1 MEKNIFSHIICFHA
15 VNIYDLSYLSFRA
28 YEKIKK
34 LGAVRSIAHVEKYE
48 KIKEEENLKIRKSYI
63 IYPTDGFKH
72 MWNIVM
78 VIILISVGL
87 FTPFRVC
94 FVE

>member
-1 MEKNIFSHIICFHA
+1 LYPCCIFLNLNFR
-15 VNIYDLSYLSFRA
+15 FRA

-34 LGAVRSIAHVEKYE
+34 LGAVRSITHVEKYE
-48 KIKEEENLKIRKSYI
+48 KIKEEENLKIRKNLI

-72 MWNIVM
+72 IWNIVM
-78 VIILISVGL
+78 VIILIAVGL